1 MRTMLNFMGE
11 AAQREAIA
19 SARNQLAV
27 AASAIMAVA

>member
-19 SARNQLAV
+19 SARNQLAL
-27 AASAIMAVA
+27 AAFAIMAAA